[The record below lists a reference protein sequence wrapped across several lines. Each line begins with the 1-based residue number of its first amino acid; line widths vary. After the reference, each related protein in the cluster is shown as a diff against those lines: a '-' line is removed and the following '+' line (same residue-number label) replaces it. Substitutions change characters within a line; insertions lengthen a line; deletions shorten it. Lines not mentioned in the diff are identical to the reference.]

1 MTQYLNALNPRASAP
16 VISRLT
22 TNTSQATLNL
32 TQAQREHTRDR
43 LDQRVRNRMAQQVH
57 TSIDQVRTQVTQ
69 LKNDNEP
76 PFIFTLIA
84 TICFL
89 YFFFCILL

>member
-1 MTQYLNALNPRASAP
+1 MTQYLNAFNPRASAP

-22 TNTSQATLNL
+22 TSTSQATLNL
-32 TQAQREHTRDR
+32 TQAQ
-43 LDQRVRNRMAQQVH
+43 QVRNRMGQQVH
-57 TSIDQVRTQVTQ
+57 TSIDLVRTQVTQ

-84 TICFL
+84 TICFI
-89 YFFFCILL
+89 YFFFCIFS